1 MWVVTDVTILS
12 FPRVSSIKTQI
23 IYCQF
28 KEHVDI
34 F

>member
-12 FPRVSSIKTQI
+12 FPRVSSVKTQLL
-23 IYCQF
+23 YYQF
-28 KEHVDI
+28 KKHVDI